1 MAAICPDDRAT
12 PVCDA
17 VLRMTDNADLANAA
31 DVWLARP
38 LRAVIIIVVAVVLY
52 RLLARLIR
60 RFVTRYEGE
69 IRRRVER
76 ARRLGTADTRRAE
89 TRRLQ
94 RLHAIG
100 GAARSGLGI
109 LIGFVAFLA
118 AVAQFV
124 DLRPILAGAGLAGI
138 VIGFG
143 AQQMIADLL
152 SGFSML
158 VEDQYGV
165 GDWIDVDGKVGEV
178 EKVGLRATS
187 FRDLDGTV
195 WHVPNSKVAMVGNLS
210 QRWARAVLE
219 IPLPLDVDIAEA
231 RRIVSRVAHGLAAD
245 ERWADDII
253 GEPEIWGVTEW
264 SDRGLRLRL
273 VMPTR
278 PLRNWDVNRQL
289 RERLKVAFDRAGIR
303 MPVPIQE
310 VAGAPTRRPVHTART
325 DADPTPG
332 DDAETPRFDPNTT
345 QRLEAETGRYDI
357 DATPDGPVRP
367 DR

>member
-1 MAAICPDDRAT
+1 MAAHCT
-12 PVCDA
+12 DA
-17 VLRMTDNADLANAA
+17 QSGPLCELVYRMTDNAELASTL

-38 LRAVIIIVVAVVLY
+38 LRVVLIIAVAVVAY
-52 RLLARLIR
+52 RILGGFVR
-60 RFVTRYEGE
+60 RFVRRYENE
-69 IRRRVER
+69 IERRVER
-76 ARRLGTADTRRAE
+76 ARRLGTVRSRRAE

-94 RLHAIG
+94 RLHAIA
-100 GAARSGLGI
+100 GAIRSGLGI
-109 LIGFVAFLA
+109 IIGFTAFLLS
-118 AVAQFV
+118 VAQFV
-124 DLRPILAGAGLAGI
+124 DLGPILAGAGLAGI
-138 VIGFG
+138 IIGFG

-219 IPLPLDVDIAEA
+219 VPLPVDVDIAEA

-264 SDRGLRLRL
+264 SERGLRLRL
-273 VMPTR
+273 VVPTR

-310 VAGAPTRRPVHTART
+310 VAGAPGRRAVHTAR
-325 DADPTPG
+325 AEPDPEPTVRS
-332 DDAETPRFDPNTT
+332 EVPRFDPNTT
-345 QRLEAETGRYDI
+345 QRLEAETGRIDV
-357 DATPDGPVRP
+357 DATPDGPARP